1 LFFSVTLFLKARAT
15 PQDLD
20 LFDNNYVLI
29 FYRIYIKKVRKFPE
43 FKIDMNLEKR
53 TAKLLMDKAFHGL
66 KQQNIEKIGQDRWVV
81 F

>member
-1 LFFSVTLFLKARAT
+1 
-15 PQDLD
+15 
-20 LFDNNYVLI
+20 
-29 FYRIYIKKVRKFPE
+29 
-43 FKIDMNLEKR
+43 MNLEKR